1 MVSDC
6 NTLLAAK
13 DTLRGS
19 ATLNWSPQRPLRQWE
34 GISIS
39 RSNVTHLRL
48 RGDSSRR
55 LTGKIPTQLGN
66 LSQLQVLD
74 LRDNQLTGQIPAELG
89 NLSALQFLRLR
100 NNSLTGAIPTALGNL
115 SSTLETLHLKG
126 NQLSGCIPAALRAV
140 DRHDLDHLSLLFC
153 DQTSGSAADEETE
166 HPAQILYLPII
177 QK

>member
-19 ATLNWSPQRPLRQWE
+19 ATLNWSPQRPIDQWN

-48 RGDSSRR
+48 RDEE

-66 LSQLQVLD
+66 LSQLRVLD
-74 LRDNQLTGQIPAELG
+74 LRDNQLTGQIPAALG

-115 SSTLETLHLKG
+115 SSTLQTLHLKG
-126 NQLSGCIPAALRAV
+126 NQLSGCIPAALREV
-140 DRHDLDHLSLLFC
+140 DRHDLDHLNLLFC

-166 HPAQILYLPII
+166 HPTQILYLPII